1 MKKSKYFFIYNSPYS
16 TSIKEMSLEEAKS
29 EYLESDE
36 DDETTYA
43 IIEHPADEPISF
55 SFDLD
60 IDSTHGKII
69 ALKGGD
75 EEPIDIEDNRVYIKT
90 KG

>member
-1 MKKSKYFFIYNSPYS
+1 MKKYFFIYNSPDS
-16 TSIKEMSLEEAKS
+16 TSIKEMSLEEAKE
-29 EYLESDE
+29 EYLKYDE
-36 DDETTYA
+36 YDETTC
-43 IIEHPADEPISF
+43 IIEHPADKPISL

-75 EEPIDIEDNRVYIKT
+75 QEPVELED
-90 KG
+90 